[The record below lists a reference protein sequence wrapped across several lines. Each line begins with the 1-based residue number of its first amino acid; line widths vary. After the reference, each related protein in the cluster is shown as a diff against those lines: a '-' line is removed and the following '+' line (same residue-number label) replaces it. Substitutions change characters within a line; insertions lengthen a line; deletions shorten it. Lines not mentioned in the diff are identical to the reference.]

1 MAKSMWILEH
11 YIQHI
16 IFCYKGILF
25 SRSSFPQDLG
35 SWLQGFCWHSAIGAL
50 AKEDQWWWAIRSGI
64 TAYPKDGGQGSLQ
77 AIKVLRKLRRS
88 ISLFTLCTVA
98 LNVLQKYYLYL
109 KIIKEMEFVDMMT
122 MLVMA
127 SFRTSG
133 TVGWDQNF
141 KSLYCNPD
149 LKHSIYINHC
159 LVRIHPV
166 LTSNWLALCFTDHLV
181 FFVLCGF
188 LIT

>member
-1 MAKSMWILEH
+1 MRSLSNLSQKTEVIRFFACTSLLLVLVVWANYTPVLHWQQHYMAKSMWILEH

-141 KSLYCNPD
+141 KSLYCNP
-149 LKHSIYINHC
+149 I
-159 LVRIHPV
+159 
-166 LTSNWLALCFTDHLV
+166 
-181 FFVLCGF
+181 
-188 LIT
+188 